1 MATDPSKAPKKVDWD
16 VAKACLAELQLEA
29 PSILQQAVVI
39 GGIACWFYRNLLN
52 KANDPDF
59 KVPKFSATE
68 EGFWLSKDID
78 FTNYFA
84 EDARKLLK
92 QHVVTDEA
100 GRRSLQVS
108 GVPIGFA
115 QVGLT
120 FDPETAW
127 AESWVAKFEVAGR
140 TVQCRILN
148 PIALYREKLSL
159 AQRRASESDQM
170 HCTVVAEFLRY
181 EACRRARLLETAG
194 NLEERSFSVKFL
206 ISIRDRAPEICKDR
220 RVVDKLRKLIDEAQS
235 LAPSEANLLGDL
247 LTG

>member
-1 MATDPSKAPKKVDWD
+1 MAIDPSSAAKKVDWEA
-16 VAKACLAELQLEA
+16 AKVCLAELQREA

-39 GGIACWFYRNLLN
+39 GGIACWFYRNRLT
-52 KANDPDF
+52 KANDPEF
-59 KVPKFSATE
+59 KAPSFSPTQE
-68 EGFWLSKDID
+68 SFWLSKDID

-84 EDARKLLK
+84 EDARNLLK
-92 QHVVTDEA
+92 QHVVTDES

-127 AESWVAKFEVAGR
+127 AESWISRFQVAG
-140 TVQCRILN
+140 TSVQCRILH
-148 PIALYREKLSL
+148 PVALYREKLSL
-159 AQRRASESDQM
+159 AQRRASEADQM
-170 HCTVVAEFLRY
+170 HCSVIAEFLRY
-181 EACRRARLLETAG
+181 EVCRRARLLETAG

-206 ISIRDRAPEICKDR
+206 ISIRDRALEICNDR
-220 RVVDKLRKLIDEAQS
+220 RVVGKLRKIMESQS

-247 LTG
+247 SAGQ